1 MNELSE
7 TVTSKKRIFISY
19 SHQDRKFA
27 EQLAAALHETG
38 EEVWWDR
45 WEILGGDSLIQK
57 IFEEGL
63 AQADAF
69 VVVLSPE
76 SVKSKWVRQELD
88 VATVRKIEG
97 VTKIIP
103 VVIDNVEIPT
113 ALRALLRIDM
123 RQDFKEGVRRITNSV
138 HGITDK
144 PKQSAQESIASS
156 LNESVAGLSLG
167 ASTVGLFVLRSAD
180 LDSGDVSAFS
190 GQDLSP
196 ALNLDPQA
204 INDAV
209 DELEEAGMVQ
219 TLRTLGTAPYEF
231 YQVQPTYVL
240 YREFSEYLDYNPEED
255 IQITAAAVASANK
268 QIQNQQLAEGT
279 GLPPGRL
286 NRAVEYLADYG
297 FVDRSQRIGAYPFSF
312 SFLMATRRT
321 RQLVLGEG
329 VAR

>member
-7 TVTSKKRIFISY
+7 TEASKKRIFISY
-19 SHQDRKFA
+19 SHEDREFV
-27 EQLAAALHETG
+27 ERLAKALHNAG

-63 AQADAF
+63 AQAAAF
-69 VVVLSPE
+69 VVVLSSE

-103 VVIDNVEIPT
+103 VVRDNVEIPT

-123 RQDFKEGVRRITNSV
+123 RQNFEEGVQRIISSV

-144 PKQSAQESIASS
+144 PKRSAQESIALS
-156 LNESVAGLSLG
+156 LTESVAGLSSG
-167 ASTVGLFVLRSAD
+167 ASTVGLFVLRFAD
-180 LDSGDVSAFS
+180 LDSGDVFAFS
-190 GQDLSP
+190 GQDLSS
-196 ALNLDPQA
+196 ALNLDPQT

-209 DELEEAGMVQ
+209 DELEEVGMVR

-255 IQITAAAVASANK
+255 IQITAAAVASAK
-268 QIQNQQLAEGT
+268 QIQSQQLAEGT
-279 GLPPGRL
+279 GLSPGRL
-286 NRAVEYLADYG
+286 NRAVGYLADYG
-297 FVDRSQRIGAYPFSF
+297 VVDKSQTIGTYPFSF
-312 SFLMATRRT
+312 SSLMATRRT
-321 RQLVLGEG
+321 RQFVSG
-329 VAR
+329 

>member
-1 MNELSE
+1 MNEPSE
-7 TVTSKKRIFISY
+7 TVTSKERIFISY
-19 SHQDRKFA
+19 SHEDREFA
-27 EQLAAALHETG
+27 ERLVAALQEAG

-69 VVVLSPE
+69 VVVLSSE

-103 VVIDNVEIPT
+103 VVIGNVEIPS

-123 RQDFKEGVRRITNSV
+123 RQNFKDGIQRIINSV

-144 PKQSAQESIASS
+144 PKQSAQESIALS
-156 LNESVAGLSLG
+156 LTESVAGLSSG
-167 ASTVGLFVLRSAD
+167 ASTVGHFVLRSTD
-180 LDSGDVSAFS
+180 PDSGDVSAFS
-190 GQDLSP
+190 GPDLSSG
-196 ALNLDPQA
+196 LNLDPQA

-209 DELEEAGMVQ
+209 DELEEAGMVR

-255 IQITAAAVASANK
+255 IRIAAAAVASANK

-279 GLPPGRL
+279 GLSPGRL
-286 NRAVEYLADYG
+286 NRAVGYLADYG
-297 FVDRSQRIGAYPFSF
+297 FVDRSQRMGTYPFSF
-312 SFLMATRRT
+312 SSLMATRRT
-321 RQLVLGEG
+321 RQFVSG
-329 VAR
+329 